1 MTGAWLRIGKASEL
15 MLVALGQGIKL
26 GKREA
31 NIILGY
37 LNGHDYCLMVDIK
50 GKTLRHDEQCGDD
63 HNGDKAYTVRD
74 VIEFCQEMNE
84 CLLNDSQSQ
93 VNLDKG
99 YLSQLEEDWR
109 ILDALLAKWKI
120 ERSET

>member
-1 MTGAWLRIGKASEL
+1 MTGAWIRIGKASEL

-26 GKREA
+26 GKREV

-37 LNGHDYCLMVDIK
+37 LNGHDYCLMVDSK

-63 HNGDKAYTVRD
+63 HSGDKAYTVWD

-93 VNLDKG
+93 VSPDKG
-99 YLSQLEEDWR
+99 YLSQLEEERR
-109 ILDALLAKWKI
+109 ILDALLA
-120 ERSET
+120 RR